1 MRTNYPTR
9 TVSSFWDQLSFF
21 GRQLCFCVIC
31 FSANEAYAQFTVERS
46 PWLDSGAVTDE
57 PIEQTWA
64 VQDAANNRAMD
75 VEVIVEGLNP
85 RKAVSLTIPEE
96 KILSLQPQRR
106 YTRICVEPDYMMYSD
121 RIYADPSVLR
131 DTMKLLPLAVGMEV
145 ELEPIV
151 FYPGTN
157 DLYFSS
163 IPTLEALLTFLKV
176 NPTLTLSI
184 QSNQGFSDA
193 AKDLGM
199 AKRERARAVTQY
211 LLNSGI
217 AAQRLAIESSS
228 KRVTPNR
235 EPETIEEAEAAQRIT
250 VRVTNY

>member
-1 MRTNYPTR
+1 
-9 TVSSFWDQLSFF
+9 
-21 GRQLCFCVIC
+21 
-31 FSANEAYAQFTVERS
+31 
-46 PWLDSGAVTDE
+46 
-57 PIEQTWA
+57 
-64 VQDAANNRAMD
+64 
-75 VEVIVEGLNP
+75 
-85 RKAVSLTIPEE
+85 
-96 KILSLQPQRR
+96 
-106 YTRICVEPDYMMYSD
+106 
-121 RIYADPSVLR
+121 
-131 DTMKLLPLAVGMEV
+131 
-145 ELEPIV
+145 
-151 FYPGTN
+151 
-157 DLYFSS
+157 
-163 IPTLEALLTFLKV
+163 LTFLKV

>member
-1 MRTNYPTR
+1 MRAKYTTR
-9 TVSSFWDQLSFF
+9 TESSFWDQLSFF
-21 GRQLCFCVIC
+21 GRQLCLCVIC
-31 FSANEAYAQFTVERS
+31 FSASETSAQFTVERS

-57 PIEQTWA
+57 SIEQTWT
-64 VQDAANNRAMD
+64 VQDGENNRALD

-96 KILSLQPQRR
+96 KVLSLQPQRR
-106 YTRICVEPDYMMYSD
+106 YTRICVEPNYMIYSD
-121 RIYADPSVLR
+121 RIYADPAVLR
-131 DTMKLLPLAVGMEV
+131 DTMELLPLAVGMEV

-184 QSNQGFSDA
+184 QSNRGYSGS
-193 AKDLGM
+193 AKNLGM
-199 AKRERARAVTQY
+199 AKRQRARAVSQY
-211 LLNSGI
+211 LLSSGI
-217 AAQRLAIESSS
+217 ATQRLAIESSP
-228 KRVTPNR
+228 KRATPNR
-235 EPETIEEAEAAQRIT
+235 EPETIEEAEAAQRII